1 MRHGVLVYV
10 NGQQSNNL
18 FANVMDDEDEETE
31 WEDETETSP
40 HGEEIEEN
48 MEQGITRRRPR
59 KARFGAS
66 AAEAAGKGTGK
77 KKDEKPHSKGDK
89 DRAVL
94 VIYGL
99 MPAQEYEI
107 ELRVVG
113 MGGQENEALGK

>member
-1 MRHGVLVYV
+1 
-10 NGQQSNNL
+10 
-18 FANVMDDEDEETE
+18 MDDEDEETE